1 MSIARTRQSRLQYA
15 VRVTAGGSGTQTLP
29 DGAGETVTVA
39 FSGVPSRGLI
49 RRVAIVAVSSDSS
62 GPVANLPRTYDSV
75 YLHYVGEA
83 GLNKR
88 STAYVPTIFS
98 QLAYDQQNRNTLAGY
113 SLGQT
118 GSSNNRFV
126 SVVDCVPVNCGGIGD
141 GGYYNQLHPSD
152 ATGNTTLIFPSGSG
166 TNTSAVI
173 EGATVRTTSGVFPAG
188 GIFYDTQSPLIAGV
202 TTIVEGPNFT
212 ENTTLYLTLLSE
224 GFDYDDDMQD
234 LTFIM
239 DIEPTH

>member
-15 VRVTAGGSGTQTLP
+15 VRVTAGGAGTQTLP

-49 RRVAIVAVSSDSS
+49 RRVAIVAVSSNSS
-62 GPVANLPRTYDSV
+62 GAVANLPRTYDSV
-75 YLHYVGEA
+75 YLHYLGAA
-83 GLNKR
+83 GLNER
-88 STAYVPTIFS
+88 STAYVPTIFA

-118 GSSNNRFV
+118 GSANNRFV
-126 SVVDCVPVNCGGIGD
+126 SAVDCVPVNCGGVGD
-141 GGYYNQLHPSD
+141 GGYYNVPHGVG
-152 ATGNTTLIFPSGSG
+152 ATGALAFP
-166 TNTSAVI
+166 TSAATTSDVI

-202 TTIVEGPNFT
+202 TTVVEGPNFT

>member
-15 VRVTAGGSGTQTLP
+15 VRVTAGGAGTQTLP

-49 RRVAIVAVSSDSS
+49 RRVAIVAVSSNSS
-62 GPVANLPRTYDSV
+62 GAVANLPRTYDSV

-126 SVVDCVPVNCGGIGD
+126 SAVDCVPVNCGGIGD
-141 GGYYNQLHPSD
+141 GGFYNVPHAVG
-152 ATGNTTLIFPSGSG
+152 ATGALAFPTSAA
-166 TNTSAVI
+166 TTSAVI
-173 EGATVRTTSGVFPAG
+173 EGSTVRTTSGVFPAG